1 MELIDGKM
9 AKGTLEIGRTINVMV
24 KALLN
29 TQMVAKGQELGKMIK
44 E

>member
-1 MELIDGKM
+1 MISNKDMELIDGKM

-29 TQMVAKGQELGKMIK
+29 T
-44 E
+44 